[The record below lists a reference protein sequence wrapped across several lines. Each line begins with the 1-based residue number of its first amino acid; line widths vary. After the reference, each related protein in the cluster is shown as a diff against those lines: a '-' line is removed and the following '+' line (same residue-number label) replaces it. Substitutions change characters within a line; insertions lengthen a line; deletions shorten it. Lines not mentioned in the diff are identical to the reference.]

1 LQTSCFFKSALM
13 TRGLL
18 WLPLLAVFC
27 WLAWAGWNEY
37 QKLEAYRQWAAQF
50 ERAKYDILAALGQRG
65 DELVWGKP
73 TRQGPVALQTVKLSE
88 VKAIALQVDG
98 KSAPLDAPPDAG
110 RNLAIALELPTGTAT
125 IPFTDLALAVD
136 WGRFLQRHRQTLLEG

>member
-1 LQTSCFFKSALM
+1 M
-13 TRGLL
+13 L

-37 QKLEAYRQWAAQF
+37 QKLEAYRQWAAEF

-73 TRQGPVALQTVKLSE
+73 TRQGPVALQTVKLSD
-88 VKAIALQVDG
+88 VRAIALQLDG
-98 KSAPLDAPPDAG
+98 HPAALDAPPEQG
-110 RNLAIALELPTGTAT
+110 RNPAIALELSSGTAT
-125 IPFTDLALAVD
+125 IPFTDLAIAVE
-136 WGRFLQRHRQTLLEG
+136 WGRFLQRHQQALLGDRDMSSS

>member
-1 LQTSCFFKSALM
+1 M
-13 TRGLL
+13 TGGLL

-73 TRQGPVALQTVKLSE
+73 TRQGPVALQTVKLSD
-88 VKAIALQVDG
+88 VRAIALQLDG
-98 KSAPLDAPPDAG
+98 HPVSLDTPPDQG
-110 RNLAIALELPTGTAT
+110 RNPAIALELPSGTAT
-125 IPFTDLALAVD
+125 IPFTDLAIAVE
-136 WGRFLQRHRQTLLEG
+136 WGRFLQRHQQALSGDRDRSPS

>member
-1 LQTSCFFKSALM
+1 M

-18 WLPLLAVFC
+18 WLPLLVVFC

-37 QKLEAYRQWAAQF
+37 QKLEAYRQWAVQF

-98 KSAPLDAPPDAG
+98 KSLPLDAPPDAG
-110 RNLAIALELPTGTAT
+110 RNLAIALELPAGTAT

-136 WGRFLQRHRQTLLEG
+136 WGKFLQRHRQTLLEG